1 MCSRL
6 SVFVQ
11 TNYFKDTEEP
21 LSRSIEVRLP
31 FPTSSTLEIVDFAVA
46 GLKKIYE
53 PRLRYKRAGVT
64 LYNFIDENQLQP
76 SLFAEMNTNPRHK
89 KLMDTLDA
97 INANPS
103 SSGVRLASQDARRF
117 KMYQQ
122 HLSRKFT
129 TDIRD
134 ILEVKNS

>member
-1 MCSRL
+1 M
-6 SVFVQ
+6 V
-11 TNYFKDTEEP
+11 
-21 LSRSIEVRLP
+21 
-31 FPTSSTLEIVDFAVA
+31 

-89 KLMDTLDA
+89 KLMEAFDA
-97 INANPS
+97 INRDPS
-103 SSGVRLASQDARRF
+103 SSGIRLASQDARRF
-117 KMYQQ
+117 KMHQQ
-122 HLSRKFT
+122 HLSRKYT